1 MADGIVNTVREPLL
15 VLDSAL
21 QVVAV
26 SQSFYQVFKVQA
38 NEVMYRPVYE
48 LGNHQW
54 DIPAL
59 RKLLES
65 VLNNGEVFESY
76 LVEHDFLAIGHRK
89 MLLNARRIASKM
101 GHMQL
106 ILLAMEE
113 VK

>member
-1 MADGIVNTVREPLL
+1 VREPLL
-15 VLDSAL
+15 VLDADL
-21 QVVAV
+21 KAVAV

-38 NEVMYRPVYE
+38 NEVMHRPVYE

-54 DIPAL
+54 DIPLL
-59 RKLLES
+59 RILLDK
-65 VLNNGEVFESY
+65 VLNSGEVFENY
-76 LVEHDFLAIGHRK
+76 LVEHDFPTIGHRK

-101 GHMQL
+101 GHAQL